1 MMLSVL
7 MAFAFFLAKENRGL
21 LIGEAISKKEYNSIV
36 LAVQKIPEV
45 NKIVSIRTMHFAS
58 EDVLIAMEVS
68 LVDGM
73 ETDRIESVIDN
84 IERRVKEVIPYVNPS
99 KIYVEVEKLGKP

>member
-1 MMLSVL
+1 
-7 MAFAFFLAKENRGL
+7 
-21 LIGEAISKKEYNSIV
+21 
-36 LAVQKIPEV
+36 
-45 NKIVSIRTMHFAS
+45 MHFAS
-58 EDVLIAMEVS
+58 EDVLIAMEVN